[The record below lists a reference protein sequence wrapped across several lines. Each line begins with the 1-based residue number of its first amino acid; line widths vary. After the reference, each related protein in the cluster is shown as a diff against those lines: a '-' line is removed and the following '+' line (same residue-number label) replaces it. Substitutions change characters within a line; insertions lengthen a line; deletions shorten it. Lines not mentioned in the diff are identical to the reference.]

1 MDQNGVE
8 GMKDNL
14 LKAGNRG
21 SVWRRWE
28 PHIHTPGTVLED
40 RFPRDN
46 DWELYLDALEAVT
59 PRIYAIGVTDYCI
72 TRSYERMREK
82 KAKGWLK
89 ECELLF
95 PNVELRL
102 KIGTVKGNF
111 VNIHLLVSPEDPKHV
126 DELNRFLGR
135 LSFSAYDDKF
145 TCTPSEL
152 VRLGRR
158 FAGEELDEEAALKQ
172 GVMQFK
178 VSLGNLLE
186 TYRSIEW
193 AQENIVI
200 AVAGTSDGSSGVR
213 EAADTTLRQEI
224 DKAAHVIF
232 ASSLKQRD
240 YWLGKGAA
248 SVAELR
254 ERYGGP
260 KPCIWGSDAHD
271 LERVGKPSEDRFCW
285 LKGLAAFDTLR
296 QACRVPERA
305 YVGSAPP
312 SWTARSQ
319 VIDQVHLES
328 APWIKTPV
336 LDLNA
341 GLTAV
346 IGGRGSGKTALV
358 DAIAAGCGSYV
369 ESKENPSFLARAK
382 QHLSGSQVVVK
393 WSSGEA
399 LQARALDAP
408 GDGSADAYP
417 RVRYLSQQFVEEL
430 CSIEGMPTLIEEI
443 ERVIFEAHPSLERE
457 GAFDF
462 GELLERRAGGHRDT
476 RSLEEAALANISDQI
491 GIEMEKARRVEQLQA
506 KVDEKEKLVAR
517 YERDRNALL
526 PKGDKKTSEWLQE
539 LVVAAERVR
548 GHLRTLGS
556 RRASIVRVENEIRD
570 LRQNRAPEGLRVMR
584 ETYRNLGFNEA
595 EWERFLLEYVG
606 DVDAVV
612 EAKSKE
618 VEKHTTAWK
627 GRKPSAALDASGAFL
642 AKGVD
647 LARTPLAVLEA
658 EIERVEKLV
667 AADRESARKVAAVSK
682 RIAEERNAV
691 ASLKERL
698 VDCKGAKGRAE
709 ILVAE
714 REEGYIR
721 VFDALLGE
729 EKVLNELY
737 APLVRRLAAAG
748 GTLGKLSFSVIRV
761 ADVRTWAKQ
770 GEDELFDL
778 RGGPFR
784 GIGSLE
790 REANNMLRD
799 AWRTGNSKA
808 VSEAMAEFRDKHE
821 AALLEKAPYPRS
833 DHKKY
838 RPWSRRF
845 AQWLYSTTHIS
856 LEYGIR
862 YDGIELEKLSPGTRG
877 IVLVLLYLALDDGDD
892 RPLIIDQPEEN
903 LDPKSI
909 YDELVPLFEE
919 AKKKRQVIMVT
930 HNANL
935 VVNTDAEQIIVAH
948 VGPQPTKG
956 LPAFTYRSG
965 GLDEADMRKVV
976 CDILEGGEKAFRDRA
991 RRLRIS
997 LER

>member
-1 MDQNGVE
+1 MEDSV
-8 GMKDNL
+8 

-40 RFPRDN
+40 RFPKEN
-46 DWELYLDALEAVT
+46 GWELYLDALEAVS
-59 PRIYAIGVTDYCI
+59 PRIRAIGVTDYCI
-72 TRSYERMREK
+72 TRSYERMREEK
-82 KAKGWLK
+82 EKGRLK

-102 KIGTVKGNF
+102 KVGTVKGNF
-111 VNIHLLVSPEDPKHV
+111 VNIHLLVSPEDPRHV
-126 DELNRFLGR
+126 EELNRFLGR
-135 LSFSAYDDKF
+135 LSFAAFDDEF

-152 VRLGRR
+152 ARLGRR

-178 VSLGNLLE
+178 VSLDNLLE
-186 TYRSIEW
+186 TYRNIEW
-193 AQENIVI
+193 AQANIVI
-200 AVAGTSDGSSGVR
+200 AVAGTADGTSGVKD
-213 EAADTTLRQEI
+213 AADATLRQEI
-224 DKAAHVIF
+224 DKAAHVIL

-240 YWLGKGAA
+240 YWLGNGAA
-248 SVAELR
+248 SLTELQ

-271 LERVGKPSEDRFCW
+271 LKRVGKPAEDRFCW

-296 QACRVPERA
+296 QAYRVPERA

-312 SWTARSQ
+312 SWMAGSQ
-319 VIDQVHLES
+319 VIDQVRIEN

-358 DAIAAGCGSYV
+358 DAIAAGCGSYE
-369 ESKENPSFLARAK
+369 ESEGNPSFLARAK
-382 QHLSGSQVVVK
+382 EHLSGSQVVVK
-393 WSSGEA
+393 WRSGEA
-399 LQARALDAP
+399 SHGRALDAP
-408 GDGSADAYP
+408 GDRSSDAHP
-417 RVRYLSQQFVEEL
+417 RARYLSQQFVEDL
-430 CSIEGMPTLIEEI
+430 CSVEGMPKLIAEI

-476 RSLEEAALANISDQI
+476 RSLEESALANVSDQI
-491 GIEMEKARRVEQLQA
+491 GIEMEKAREVNQLQA
-506 KVDEKEKLVAR
+506 KIDEKEKLVAR
-517 YERDRNALL
+517 YEKDRNALL

-539 LVVAAERVR
+539 LVAAAEKVR
-548 GHLRTLGS
+548 GYLRALGN

-570 LRQNRAPEGLRVMR
+570 LRQNRAPEGLRVMK
-584 ETYRNLGFNEA
+584 ENYKNLGFNEA

-606 DVDAVV
+606 DVDGVV
-612 EAKSKE
+612 TAKSKE
-618 VEKHTTAWK
+618 VEKSTNEWK
-627 GRKPSAALDASGAFL
+627 GKKPAAALDGSGAFL
-642 AKGVD
+642 AKGSD

-658 EIERVEKLV
+658 EIERVEQLV

-682 RIAEERNAV
+682 RIAEERNAI
-691 ASLKERL
+691 ASLRERHA
-698 VDCKGAKGRAE
+698 DCKGARGRAE
-709 ILVAE
+709 MLVGE

-721 VFDALLGE
+721 VFDALLAE
-729 EKVLNELY
+729 EGVLNELY
-737 APLVRRLAAAG
+737 APLVRRLTEAG
-748 GTLGKLSFSVIRV
+748 GTLGKLSFSVTRV

-778 RGGPFR
+778 RGGPFK

-790 REANNMLRD
+790 KEANNMLRD
-799 AWRTGNSKA
+799 AWRTGDSKT
-808 VSEAMAEFRDKHE
+808 VSEAMAAFRDKHQD
-821 AALLEKAPYPRS
+821 ALLEKAPYPRS
-833 DHKKY
+833 DRKKY

-845 AQWLYSTTHIS
+845 AQWLYSTNHIS

-877 IVLVLLYLALDDGDD
+877 VVLVLLYLALDDGDD

-935 VVNTDAEQIIVAH
+935 VVNTDADQIVVAH
-948 VGPQPTKG
+948 AGPQPVEG

-965 GLDEADMRKVV
+965 GLDEEDIRKVV
-976 CDILEGGEKAFRDRA
+976 CDILEGGERAFRDRA